1 MTSRSSPVAVALLG
15 GSGESG
21 EQLRATLASLGAAV
35 VYEAAADA
43 LDRDA
48 LERSHATVVVVNLD
62 ARNDPDL
69 DGVYD
74 LLDDERYHVV
84 FNDAD
89 ASRGL
94 TGWDQARWV
103 RHLAAK
109 VLGGADIDPPRP
121 ADAEP
126 IPVRSVASAAM
137 AADTVA
143 PSVHA
148 ELASAAPV
156 REESARGELAHA
168 TIDWASESMPQPPV
182 AAEALPDFSLDLAA
196 DLVAESAPPVARAAE
211 PAPVPVPHLDDDL
224 LLDLGSLIELPDVPA
239 PPVHAAPA
247 APVAEVRSA
256 HEPIDAIDLS
266 DFGDF
271 GLDAVDATSETAAAE
286 HVLDAGLDFEAFD
299 DTLPTTATAA
309 KDATVEEETLPDL
322 AFDFERIETIETPPV
337 VERVEFPAAAAK
349 TPPAKEEIAVPADW
363 SLEAMLDDFAD
374 PPPAPAVPSSPA
386 EFGIEKLT
394 AAEYLAPDGG
404 DAEPPIEIGSG
415 LMLELVPLEEAVAP
429 KSFDAAHENWVDPEA
444 QAPKV
449 RRVWVLGASIG
460 GPEAVREFLAGLPRD
475 YPALFLLAQHLG
487 EEFVDMMARQLAQAT
502 PLTVRM
508 PTHGERVGHGEVIVV
523 PTSQRLRVDAQGVVV
538 LQRDEGDAEFRPS
551 IDRVLRD
558 AADRFGAAAGAIVF
572 SGMSSD
578 AAEGCRYI
586 ASKGG
591 AVYVQRPD
599 SCVVSTMVD
608 GVCDTGVVRF
618 QGSPKEL
625 AEKLLA
631 EAQ

>member
-1 MTSRSSPVAVALLG
+1 LLG

-126 IPVRSVASAAM
+126 IPMRRAAPVAM

-148 ELASAAPV
+148 EFASAAPV
-156 REESARGELAHA
+156 REEAAVREEPARGELAHA
-168 TIDWASESMPQPPV
+168 TIDWASEPMPQPPV

-196 DLVAESAPPVARAAE
+196 DLVAEPAPPLARVAETAQV
-211 PAPVPVPHLDDDL
+211 PAPHLDDDL

-247 APVAEVRSA
+247 APVAEARSA

-286 HVLDAGLDFEAFD
+286 HVLDA
-299 DTLPTTATAA
+299 LPSAAPAA
-309 KDATVEEETLPDL
+309 KDAAVEEEALPDL
-322 AFDFERIETIETPPV
+322 AFDFERIDVIETPPV
-337 VERVEFPAAAAK
+337 IERIEVPAVEAK
-349 TPPAKEEIAVPADW
+349 TPPAKEEIAIPADW

-374 PPPAPAVPSSPA
+374 PPPAPAAPSSPA

-404 DAEPPIEIGSG
+404 DAEPPIEVGSG

-429 KSFDAAHENWVDPEA
+429 KSFDAAHENWVDPDA

-523 PTSQRLRVDAQGVVV
+523 PTSQRLRVDTQGVVV

-558 AADRFGAAAGAIVF
+558 AADRFGSAAGAIVF

-578 AAEGCRYI
+578 AAEGCRYV

-591 AVYVQRPD
+591 AVYVQKPD